1 MGEALAGKVAVVTGA
16 SSGIGL
22 AIAQRFAGEGA
33 RVFLTGRRQAA
44 LDEAAA
50 AVGPSATG
58 VRADS
63 ADLADLDRLY
73 DRVGA
78 EAGRI
83 DVLVANAGGGS
94 FAPLGAVTEQQF
106 DDTFGRNVRGVLFT
120 VQKALPLL
128 VDGAS
133 VILIGSTASI
143 VALPAF
149 GVYGASKAA
158 VRAFARYWTVDLK
171 ARRIRVNV
179 LSPGPTATPGLV
191 GLAGDD
197 VAAQQ
202 GFLAAAAA
210 DVPLGR
216 VGDPREIADAALFLA
231 SDQSSFV
238 TGAELFVDGG
248 VAQV

>member
-1 MGEALAGKVAVVTGA
+1 MANALEGKVAVITGGT
-16 SSGIGL
+16 SGIGL
-22 AIAQRFAGEGA
+22 AVAQRFTAEGA
-33 RVFLTGRRQAA
+33 RVFITGRRQAG
-44 LDEAAA
+44 LDEAVAA
-50 AVGPSATG
+50 IGPNATG

-63 ADLADLDRLY
+63 SDLADLDRLY
-73 DRVGA
+73 SRVREA
-78 EAGRI
+78 AGRI

-94 FAPLGAVTEQQF
+94 FSPLGAITEEQF
-106 DDTFGRNVRGVLFT
+106 DETFARNVKGVLFT

-133 VILIGSTASI
+133 VVLTGSTASV

-149 GVYGASKAA
+149 SVYGASKAA
-158 VRAFARYWTVDLK
+158 VRAFARHWTMDLK

-191 GLAGDD
+191 ALAGED

-202 GFLAAAAA
+202 AFLAGAAS

-216 VGDPREIADAALFLA
+216 VADPSEIANAALFLA

-238 TGAELFVDGG
+238 TGIELFVDGG
-248 VAQV
+248 SAQV